1 MTEHHE
7 IINDGELKQ
16 FFLNEAIL
24 LCPSARLETTEMEK
38 LLILYATLKRMTK
51 LMGLLSHCSLE
62 MHSAEVCQVF
72 GYYFV
77 EKEGE
82 KKKKHQMS
90 VRLNDHNR
98 FLIQLTKLKDLNT
111 HFYFYYSYHL
121 KALERVLK
129 NSFPDDF
136 SNGQINGLEELKL
149 EGKEK

>member
-7 IINDGELKQ
+7 IITMENKT
-16 FFLNEAIL
+16 IL
-24 LCPSARLETTEMEK
+24 LERGDSALSFGSFGNNGDEK

-90 VRLNDHNR
+90 VRLNDYNR

-129 NSFPDDF
+129 NTFPDDF
-136 SNGQINGLEELKL
+136 SDGQINGLEELKL
-149 EGKEK
+149 EVKEK